1 MASEPGGLM
10 VVDLTP
16 EAVDFD
22 LVDRAPAETDIRLAL
37 RVVIVHLGESWPH
50 GEYCRN
56 CGAPFPCRL
65 ARWGRRVL
73 AYAGYTEA
81 AIAALI
87 AECRRTGRP
96 PWESPLARS
105 SGPRPG

>member
-1 MASEPGGLM
+1 MARGPGGLR
-10 VVDLTP
+10 VGDLTP

-22 LVDRAPAETDIRLAL
+22 LVDRAPAETDIGLAR

-87 AECRRTGRP
+87 AQFRHACRP
-96 PWESPLARS
+96 PWEA
-105 SGPRPG
+105 GPR